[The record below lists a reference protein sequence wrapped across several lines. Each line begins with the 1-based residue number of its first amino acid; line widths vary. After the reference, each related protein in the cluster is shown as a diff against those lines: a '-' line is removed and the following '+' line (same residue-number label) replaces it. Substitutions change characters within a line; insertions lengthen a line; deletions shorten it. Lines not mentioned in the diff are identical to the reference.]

1 MKDLGK
7 GVLLKRFGHEGY
19 GFQARYPPTLMPKLF
34 DGIKFEFVR
43 GKCVVFV
50 ILLPGSS
57 CGPFCRS
64 SWPTAMVAREACSI
78 LVSSPARSRRSWLWS
93 G

>member
-1 MKDLGK
+1 MTDLGK

-50 ILLPGSS
+50 ILSKL
-57 CGPFCRS
+57 
-64 SWPTAMVAREACSI
+64 TQ
-78 LVSSPARSRRSWLWS
+78 LL
-93 G
+93 

>member
-1 MKDLGK
+1 MVRVIYKTPFNGACPYKTRAPRFAKMTDLGK

-19 GFQARYPPTLMPKLF
+19 GFQARYPYTLMPKLF

-50 ILLPGSS
+50 ILSKL
-57 CGPFCRS
+57 
-64 SWPTAMVAREACSI
+64 TQ
-78 LVSSPARSRRSWLWS
+78 LL
-93 G
+93 